1 MYLEF
6 YGLREPPFTLQPDPG
21 FLYLGKRHS
30 MAYTLLEYG
39 VLNRAP
45 ITVITGEIGA
55 GKTTLL
61 RHLLDNL
68 EQESVTVGLISNTHR
83 AFGNLLEWISLAYD
97 LPFEERSEAALYR
110 QFVDFLIREYAEGR
124 RTVLIVDEAQNMDP
138 ATLEELRVISN
149 VNADKDQVLQLILAG
164 QPELRETLRRP
175 ELEQFAQRVSV
186 DYHLSPLE
194 PEETDAYIRHRL
206 RVAGGDAE
214 LIEAAARRFIH
225 HQAGGIPRLVN
236 NLCET
241 ALVYGFAAQQKP
253 VSAELV
259 HEVVQDRIRNGGGLL
274 TRRHKSAGV
283 VPVGSGGEGRE
294 GGGQRKDR
302 A

>member
-6 YGLREPPFTLQPDPG
+6 YGLREHPFTLQPDPG

-39 VLNRAP
+39 VYNQAP
-45 ITVITGEIGA
+45 ISVITGEIGA

-68 EQESVTVGLISNTHR
+68 DGEEVTVGLISNTHR

-97 LPFEERSEAALYR
+97 LPFEGKSEAALYR
-110 QFVDFLIREYAEGR
+110 QFVDFLIQQYAEGR

-138 ATLEELRVISN
+138 DTLEELRVISN
-149 VNADKDQVLQLILAG
+149 VNADKDQVLQLVLAG

-175 ELEQFAQRVSV
+175 DLEQFAQRVAV
-186 DYHLSPLE
+186 DYHLRPLE
-194 PEETDAYIRHRL
+194 PDESDAYIRHRL
-206 RVAGGDAE
+206 EVAGGDPE

-225 HQAGGIPRLVN
+225 HQSGGIPRLIN
-236 NLCET
+236 NLCDT
-241 ALVYGFAAQQKP
+241 ALVYGFAAQQRP
-253 VSAELV
+253 VTAELV

-274 TRRHKSAGV
+274 SQRHKSPGI
-283 VPVGSGGEGRE
+283 VPVDPQDRE
-294 GGGQRKDR
+294 GKEGSQRKDR